1 MDDYLY
7 ILDYSDSTISKI
19 ILKEEDKNLETED
32 ILNRYGF
39 NIDEC
44 YFMFSNIDIKEIIV
58 YNN

>member
-32 ILNRYGF
+32 ILNRYAF

-58 YNN
+58 YND

>member
-32 ILNRYGF
+32 IFNKYGF
-39 NIDEC
+39 NIDNC
-44 YFMFSNIDIKEIIV
+44 YFMFSSIDIEKIIV
-58 YNN
+58 YND

>member
-7 ILDYSDSTISKI
+7 ILDYSDSTINKI

-39 NIDEC
+39 NIDKC
-44 YFMFSNIDIKEIIV
+44 YFMFSNIDIKEITV

>member
-58 YNN
+58 YND